1 MKNSVI
7 IIPTRMD
14 SKRLPG
20 KPLIKILGETVLQR
34 TWLQCC
40 KALPQNQV
48 YVATDSEEIKK
59 HCDEKGM
66 QYIMTG
72 VCLTGTD
79 RVAKAY
85 LQLGRRYHTVINVQ
99 ADEPLIEPSDILKVA
114 KAFQNNRF
122 SDVHCGMCKIK
133 STNDFINP
141 NIIKIIFDKNKKLLY
156 ASRAA
161 IPYHQKFSFVTAYK
175 QVCIY
180 AFSPEDLLIFNNKK
194 SYLEY
199 IEDIEILRLLE
210 NGYIVKM
217 VEVSN
222 SSISVDIADDVFKV
236 ESVIRQKKS
245 IDNRS

>member
-20 KPLIKILGETVLQR
+20 KFLIKILGKTILQR
-34 TWLQCC
+34 VWQQCC

-48 YVATDSEEIKK
+48 YVATDSEKIKD
-59 HCDEKGM
+59 HCNEKGM
-66 QYIMTG
+66 QCIMTG

-79 RVAKAY
+79 RVAQAY
-85 LQLGRRYHTVINVQ
+85 LKLNKHYDTVINVQ
-99 ADEPLIEPSDILKVA
+99 ADEPLIEPGDILKVA
-114 KAFQNNRF
+114 EAFQNNRF
-122 SDVHCGMCKIK
+122 SDVHCGMCEIK
-133 STNDFINP
+133 SANDFINP
-141 NIIKIIFDKNKKLLY
+141 NIIKIVFNKNKKLLY

-161 IPYHQKFSFVTAYK
+161 IPYHQKSSFVKAYK

-180 AFSPEDLLIFNNKK
+180 AFSPEDLLTFNNKK

-199 IEDIEILRLLE
+199 IEDIEILRFLE
-210 NGYIVKM
+210 KGYDIKM

-222 SSISVDIADDVFKV
+222 SSISVDVREDLIKV
-236 ESVIRQKKS
+236 ENAIKQKK
-245 IDNRS
+245 